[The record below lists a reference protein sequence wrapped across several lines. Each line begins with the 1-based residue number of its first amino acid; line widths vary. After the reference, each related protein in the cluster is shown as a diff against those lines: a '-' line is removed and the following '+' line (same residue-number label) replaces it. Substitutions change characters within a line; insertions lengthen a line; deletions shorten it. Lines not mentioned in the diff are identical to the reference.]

1 VDEKDV
7 GDVVVDACGEFGEGT
22 EVFAAEGFEAYI
34 WISDVE
40 EELFLLFRIIG
51 LVEGLEV
58 VDDVFWA

>member
-1 VDEKDV
+1 VW
-7 GDVVVDACGEFGEGT
+7 
-22 EVFAAEGFEAYI
+22 AAEGIEAYL
-34 WISDVE
+34 WVCDVE